1 MKSNNICSIT
11 TPSYCFSESIIK
23 RNLLFLETFQEKKFV
38 EIIYALKALSFIDIQ
53 QEFHKY
59 LAGFSAS
66 SLFEAIFARD
76 LNGGNGK
83 IHFTSPGI
91 HQDEIRELAKLCDY
105 ISFNSLNQW
114 RRLRLNA
121 YGKTSLGLRVNP
133 KISFVKDRRY
143 DPSCKHS
150 KLGVPLENLIDVL
163 DREPE
168 VLTGL
173 EGIHFHTNSESTDF
187 SQLLEIVL
195 HLDQTTSPLLRQ
207 VNWINL
213 GGGYYFDECMDFGPF
228 DESVDLLKSKYSLDI
243 ILEPGIAVVQEAGSL
258 ISEVI
263 DLFDSDGMTIAVLD
277 TTVNHLPE
285 VLEFQYQPEVKA
297 SSKDGRFE
305 YILAGSSCLA
315 GDNFGAYRFN
325 TPLKI
330 GSRVE
335 FTGVGAYSMVKAHM
349 FNGINLPSVYLEKD
363 GEVELLKQYN
373 YKDFLNRC
381 GAVESECLRKR
392 A

>member
-1 MKSNNICSIT
+1 MEPNHTYSIA

-23 RNLLFLETFQEKKFV
+23 KNLLFLETFQKEKFV
-38 EIIYALKALSFIDIQ
+38 EIIYALKALSFVDLQ
-53 QEFHKY
+53 QDFHKH

-66 SLFEAIFARD
+66 SLFEAIFARE
-76 LNGGNGK
+76 LNGRSEK

-91 HQDEIRELAKLCDY
+91 RQDEIEELAKLCDY

-114 RRLRLNA
+114 RRFRLNA
-121 YGKTSLGLRVNP
+121 YDKISPGLRVNP
-133 KISFVKDRRY
+133 KISFVKDKRY

-150 KLGVPLENLIDVL
+150 KLGVPLEKLTDVL
-163 DREPE
+163 NREPE
-168 VLTGL
+168 VLAGL

-187 SQLLEIVL
+187 FQLLEIIL
-195 HLDQTTSPLLRQ
+195 HLDQTIAPLLRQ

-228 DESVDLLKSKYSLDI
+228 DESVDLLKAKYSLDI

-263 DLFDSDGMTIAVLD
+263 DLFDSDGIMIAVLD

-285 VLEFQYQPEVKA
+285 VLEFQYQPEVKT
-297 SSKDGRFE
+297 SSKNGHFE

-315 GDNFGAYRFN
+315 GDKFGAYRFE

-330 GSRVE
+330 GSRVV

-349 FNGINLPSVYLEKD
+349 FNGINLPSVYLEKS